1 MTLPD
6 FAYPDQHCYGIP
18 NYAERLAA
26 RILRDQEHGTFTDL
40 TSFQLEEWLWEG
52 NPTAK
57 ERRAILQELETRD
70 KRRQA
75 IGDLFW

>member
-1 MTLPD
+1 MLD
-6 FAYPDQHCYGIP
+6 
-18 NYAERLAA
+18 
-26 RILRDQEHGTFTDL
+26 GTIATAFNDL

-57 ERRAILQELETRD
+57 EQRAILKELAIRD

-75 IGDLFW
+75 IENLLW

>member
-1 MTLPD
+1 MGLTPPPLI
-6 FAYPDQHCYGIP
+6 CYNSISSHP
-18 NYAERLAA
+18 HPMLN
-26 RILRDQEHGTFTDL
+26 GTIATAFSDL

-57 ERRAILQELETRD
+57 EERAILKELATRA

-75 IGDLFW
+75 IEDLLW

>member
-1 MTLPD
+1 ML
-6 FAYPDQHCYGIP
+6 
-18 NYAERLAA
+18 N
-26 RILRDQEHGTFTDL
+26 GTIATAFSDL

-57 ERRAILQELETRD
+57 EERAILKELATRA

-75 IGDLFW
+75 IEDLLW

>member
-1 MTLPD
+1 MVGNGLPSNLPICYNTLIRNRHPML
-6 FAYPDQHCYGIP
+6 
-18 NYAERLAA
+18 N
-26 RILRDQEHGTFTDL
+26 GTIATAFTDL

>member
-1 MTLPD
+1 MLD
-6 FAYPDQHCYGIP
+6 
-18 NYAERLAA
+18 
-26 RILRDQEHGTFTDL
+26 GTIATAFDDM